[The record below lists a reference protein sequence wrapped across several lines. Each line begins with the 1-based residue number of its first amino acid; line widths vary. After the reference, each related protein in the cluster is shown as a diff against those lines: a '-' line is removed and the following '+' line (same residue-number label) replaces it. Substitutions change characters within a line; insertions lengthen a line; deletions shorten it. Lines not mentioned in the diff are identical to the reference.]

1 MSDGPTGIVLLN
13 MGGPRDLPE
22 VEPFLHRLFKD
33 KELINLPI
41 QNFLGPFLARKRL
54 QKVRRNYSEIGGG
67 SPILKW
73 TEEQGRGM
81 CQRLDSLS
89 PSTAPHISTQHSATP
104 SRYQRQLSKLWR
116 TKA

>member
-33 KELINLPI
+33 KELINLPV

-54 QKVRRNYSEIGGG
+54 QKVRRNYS
-67 SPILKW
+67 
-73 TEEQGRGM
+73 
-81 CQRLDSLS
+81 
-89 PSTAPHISTQHSATP
+89 
-104 SRYQRQLSKLWR
+104 
-116 TKA
+116 